1 MTPNWGSERAKW
13 KTWGRWIAT
22 NSRLKPINLFKADL
36 GALKSKNFL
45 PNKSTTMKSAAH
57 PVSINRSVSELTFR
71 EFIAAVEADSWF
83 EWLCGI
89 ATWLLDMDWHWWT
102 ITIPV
107 ENTAKKMAK
116 IRANRL
122 LLLTT
127 MRMDKLYHLPFF
139 VWLFVTGSLANCDWK
154 YRITHS
160 HYPWNCPTSR
170 REIGKGPDLSRPFH
184 AKLMQLFWPLPI
196 DRAETV
202 KTVVETTGFELAPI
216 VW

>member
-102 ITIPV
+102 ITTPV
-107 ENTAKKMAK
+107 ENTARKTAK

-122 LLLTT
+122 LLLAT
-127 MRMDKLYHLPFF
+127 MRMEKLYHLSPF
-139 VWLFVTGSLANCDWK
+139 VWLLRQERLWIVIESTELRTAN
-154 YRITHS
+154 THETPQQAEGKIERAS
-160 HYPWNCPTSR
+160 ISRGPPMQNWTNSFDHY
-170 REIGKGPDLSRPFH
+170 
-184 AKLMQLFWPLPI
+184 Q
-196 DRAETV
+196 
-202 KTVVETTGFELAPI
+202 
-216 VW
+216 